1 MKRMFEKECETEEVN
16 DNQPATQRF
25 VSPQKSIATY
35 RLGFVP
41 KNTSVNTVKNITD
54 GKIATMLAIL
64 MKQARV
70 MFCCPIVPLIFRCF
84 IDFSYLHGC

>member
-16 DNQPATQRF
+16 DNLPATQQF

-41 KNTSVNTVKNITD
+41 KNTSVNTVKYFTD
-54 GKIATMLAIL
+54 WKDSYN
-64 MKQARV
+64 ARHPDEASPGDV
-70 MFCCPIVPLIFRCF
+70 LLSNSSSDLSLF
-84 IDFSYLHGC
+84 Y